1 MIGTTHVNKHQ
12 AKADMSNHRWEKRKT
27 IIHVLKMSDENR
39 DSPTGAGSLRQSQEL
54 KSEALQTSAF
64 LLASAILHW
73 VPVPELKLK

>member
-1 MIGTTHVNKHQ
+1 
-12 AKADMSNHRWEKRKT
+12 
-27 IIHVLKMSDENR
+27 MSDENR